1 MIYKFK
7 IEELETVENLI
18 NKVKEVHKQLFPKAT
33 LETQC
38 AKFEE
43 EYQEALKADGEDF
56 MKELADMFIVAC
68 GIGNF
73 NFPISTFL
81 CNYIII
87 KVEQNKDSDVLSP
100 LFYHFVCEKMNKN
113 QERVWN
119 ETEEGYYKHK
129 VHNNSEKE

>member
-7 IEELETVENLI
+7 VEELKTIENLI
-18 NKVKEVHKQLFPKAT
+18 NKVREIHKQLFPKAT
-33 LETQC
+33 LEKQC

-43 EYQEALKADGEDF
+43 EYQEALKAEGEDF

-73 NFPISTFL
+73 NLSISTFL
-81 CNYIII
+81 CNYIITKI
-87 KVEQNKDSDVLSP
+87 EQNKDSNVISP
-100 LFYHFVCEKMNKN
+100 MFYYFVCEKMNKN

-119 ETEEGYYKHK
+119 ETETGYYKHE
-129 VHNNSEKE
+129 NNNIN